1 MPNINYD
8 LNTQKPA
15 STNSILN
22 EKPIVKKTET
32 TLTGYLA
39 TSMNGGMIK
48 PIYFKQVMA
57 GEKIKEMKLRI
68 NVKMLTPRTPSF
80 QKLKLVLKTF
90 FVPNKRIWTN
100 ADKFEAQ
107 KGGATQIK
115 IKEIPNLG
123 NAQLPIF
130 LRGQDNT
137 NVAYTDT
144 DLWRDSYTSS
154 YLPRYLT
161 SMISERYNEQH
172 TWPKVSVLP
181 LRGFKAIYND
191 MLRNKEYDEPLEEY
205 FDDGVSGDEIQ
216 SYFMYNNDN
225 AKKLKKLL
233 IRGKAQDSYY
243 TNMRTELQGEYTTE
257 PGLTDRA
264 NALSTLTEWEKR
276 IAEVRS
282 QAENAQR
289 NDWDIVAEI
298 RGAEKLNE
306 NIPLLLSMQE
316 IPLNYSMVTQTT
328 YNTNEEVEEEYQ
340 ALGTQGAYSYTETEK
355 SVVLYFDCKQSGYIH
370 CIAQVTA
377 DNVYSTGFDRLEL
390 NTKYDD
396 IYTPDKK
403 EIKDDVL
410 YSIEKNGT
418 MINSTTDLTKID
430 GYKRKFSEYFKMP
443 NLISGDMTNNRYFM
457 TERKDDGTN
466 TENFKEKVTDTM
478 LLTNGS
484 YSFFQDSD
492 RWYKFNDN
500 DYFYSHE
507 KMQWLDYTD
516 ILLNKNSAVAQP
528 IEEIND
534 YDNNYF
540 ITRIKGQNQIF
551 MVGMASALV
560 DLPIDETIKMN
571 FTKWGE
577 E

>member
-1 MPNINYD
+1 MPSINYD

-57 GEKIKEMKLRI
+57 GEKIKDMKIRM
-68 NVKMLTPRTPSF
+68 NVKMLTPKTPSF

-90 FVPNKRIWTN
+90 FVPNKRVWTN

-107 KGGATQIK
+107 KGGATQVK

-123 NAQLPIF
+123 TAQLPIF
-130 LRGQDNT
+130 LRGQGNT

-144 DLWRDSYTSS
+144 DLWRDSYASS

-161 SMISERYNEQH
+161 SMIAERYNEQI

-205 FDDGVSGDEIQ
+205 FDDGVSGEEIH

-225 AKKLKKLL
+225 AKKLKKLIL
-233 IRGKAQDSYY
+233 RGRAQDSYY
-243 TNMRTELQGEYTTE
+243 TNYRTELQGEYTTQPE
-257 PGLTDRA
+257 LSERT

-298 RGAEKLNE
+298 RGAEKINE
-306 NIPLLLSMQE
+306 NIPLLLSTQE

-328 YNTNEEVEEEYQ
+328 YNTNQEVEEEYQ

-355 SVVLYFDCKQSGYIH
+355 SVVLYFECKQSGYIH
-370 CIAQVTA
+370 VIAQVTA

-390 NTKYDD
+390 NTNYDD

-457 TERKDDGTN
+457 TEKIDDGTN
-466 TENFKEKVTDTM
+466 TDNYKEKVTDTM

-492 RWYKFNDN
+492 RWMKFSDN
-500 DYFYSHE
+500 DYFFSHE
-507 KMQWLDYTD
+507 KCPWLDYTD
-516 ILLNKNSAVAQP
+516 MLIQKNSAVLQK
-528 IEEIND
+528 IEEIPD
-534 YDNNYF
+534 YETNYF
-540 ITRIKGQNQIF
+540 ITNIKGQNQIF